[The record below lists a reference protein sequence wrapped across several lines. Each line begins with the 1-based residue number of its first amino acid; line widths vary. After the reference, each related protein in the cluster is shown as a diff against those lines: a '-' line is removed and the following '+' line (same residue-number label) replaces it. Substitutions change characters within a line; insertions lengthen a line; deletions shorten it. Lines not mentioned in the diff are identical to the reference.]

1 MLQGLDAVEPE
12 GGVHERVA
20 AQLHA
25 AGQRVAAA
33 PVTPAT
39 GPGTAHTTDDHD
51 PLLLSQE
58 FIILLST
65 LLLVV

>member
-58 FIILLST
+58 FILLST